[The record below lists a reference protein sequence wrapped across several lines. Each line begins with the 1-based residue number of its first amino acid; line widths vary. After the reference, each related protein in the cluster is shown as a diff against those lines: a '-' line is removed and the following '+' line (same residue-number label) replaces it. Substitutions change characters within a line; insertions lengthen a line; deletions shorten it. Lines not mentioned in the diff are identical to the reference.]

1 VVNVGDV
8 MYFKR
13 IRLNEWQQFQNID
26 IDFHERLTILTGA
39 NGSGKTT
46 ILNLLAKHCG
56 WQYSPLATPKLEK
69 KTGIMR
75 FLNRFFKGE
84 DKSQDKVIGKLT
96 YDSNYETTLSV
107 PESDK
112 LQYEILIQGQ
122 QPVNCFFIPSHGSIF
137 AYRQIANIPTA
148 KKNISTAF
156 DEVSNTIREKSRGG
170 SGQPS
175 SFYMK
180 NTLIGWA
187 IRGFGVQDGSKSIM
201 PKDQEQI
208 DYYRGFQEVLKKL
221 LPRTLGFEEFEI
233 RNMEIVF
240 VCNQGEDEF
249 IFETASGGISA
260 IIDIAWQIYM
270 YSTKEEGNFTVL
282 IDEVENHLHPTMQRQ
297 ILPDLL
303 DAFPN
308 ARFIVATHNP
318 LIVNSE
324 RDSNIYVLKYNDEN
338 KVESEKLDFEKRPK
352 TASEILDEVLGVSF
366 TMPIWA
372 EDALRSIVEKYTR
385 KEMNESD
392 FTKMRSE
399 LSDVG
404 LERLMP
410 HAIEEIIR
418 GKND

>member
-1 VVNVGDV
+1 MVNVGDV

-180 NTLIGWA
+180 NTLIPNN
-187 IRGFGVQDGSKSIM
+187 KS
-201 PKDQEQI
+201 P
-208 DYYRGFQEVLKKL
+208 
-221 LPRTLGFEEFEI
+221 
-233 RNMEIVF
+233 
-240 VCNQGEDEF
+240 
-249 IFETASGGISA
+249 S
-260 IIDIAWQIYM
+260 
-270 YSTKEEGNFTVL
+270 
-282 IDEVENHLHPTMQRQ
+282 
-297 ILPDLL
+297 
-303 DAFPN
+303 
-308 ARFIVATHNP
+308 
-318 LIVNSE
+318 
-324 RDSNIYVLKYNDEN
+324 
-338 KVESEKLDFEKRPK
+338 
-352 TASEILDEVLGVSF
+352 
-366 TMPIWA
+366 
-372 EDALRSIVEKYTR
+372 
-385 KEMNESD
+385 
-392 FTKMRSE
+392 
-399 LSDVG
+399 
-404 LERLMP
+404 
-410 HAIEEIIR
+410 
-418 GKND
+418 